1 MRYAIL
7 RDFLMAF
14 LAGREWDPMPTFVPG
29 PGTDANALDVTPD
42 RLVMLTFGSG
52 AGLSVEQVFD
62 RPIVQVRAAGNQSDY
77 DDGER
82 LAYDL
87 DRGMLSVDSSRDIGG
102 VWVTGITRVGGN
114 PQLLL
119 IDDADRANFTCTYAM
134 ESETGYDN

>member
-1 MRYAIL
+1 MRYSIL
-7 RDFLMAF
+7 RDYLMAF
-14 LAGREWDPMPTFVPG
+14 LLGREWDPMPTFVPG
-29 PGTDANALDVTPD
+29 PGTDDNALDVSPD

-52 AGLSVEQVFD
+52 AGLSTEQAFD
-62 RPIVQVRAAGNQSDY
+62 RPIVQIRAAGNQSDY

-87 DRGMLSVDSSRDIGG
+87 DRGMVAVDSSRSIGG
-102 VWVTGITRVGGN
+102 VWVASFNRTGGN

-119 IDDADRANFTCTYAM
+119 WDDADRANFTCTYIM